1 MTDFPILLYTS
12 TSEFHTLLYSNDISE
27 AGKRYLFWAEPPLI
41 GHYRKY
47 QAPLPS
53 QYTLQ

>member
-27 AGKRYLFWAEPPLI
+27 AGKRYLSRVEPPPI

-47 QAPLPS
+47 QPPSPL

>member
-47 QAPLPS
+47 QPPSPL